1 MSVEALT
8 GLRALVRFRER
19 KAAAFR
25 PLKESHMG
33 VNADLDRMD
42 PLRVAAVGRRV
53 NALFRAM
60 STDLL
65 LREQFVTDPAQILA
79 EYVDGSRLSPQRASA
94 VNQLL
99 YAVAANTDVLLW
111 LRNYVLTRLETPTS
125 REQFMTDFGRAVT
138 EKQATHVVLA
148 LLRLSMEK
156 EAMPMAPGSLV
167 QIIHECGLFD
177 GETLSR

>member
-1 MSVEALT
+1 
-8 GLRALVRFRER
+8 
-19 KAAAFR
+19 
-25 PLKESHMG
+25 MG

-177 GETLSR
+177 GETLS